1 MQTAMKSSEAAQIYF
16 QRAADQLELSE
27 SMRRMLIVANRE
39 VQVQVTIERDSGDI
53 ATYIGYRVQHDNA
66 RGPMKGGFRY
76 HPQVDLDEIRA
87 LAALMTLKTAVVNI
101 PYGGAKGGIAV
112 DPKSLS
118 KRELERLTRKFID
131 QIHDVIGPDTD
142 IPAPDMGTDAEVMA
156 WIMNQYSKFHGFN
169 PGVVTGKPAELYGIP
184 GREEATGRGVGIC
197 TLRILGRLGRN
208 PRETTVAI
216 QGFGNVG
223 SHTAKFLADAEC
235 KVVAVS
241 DVTGGYYKPGGLDVL
256 SAIKYANRNKGSL
269 VGYPDAERITNAELL
284 ELGVVVLIP
293 AALGGVITG
302 ENAPRIK
309 APIIIEAANEPIRP
323 DADDALAAR
332 GTVIVPDVLANAG
345 GVTVSYFEWVQ
356 NRQFYHWNLDR
367 VRGEL
372 ERAMTTA
379 FDSVWDLSKQRKV
392 SLRTAAYMVGV
403 DRVARATVLGG
414 YT

>member
-1 MQTAMKSSEAAQIYF
+1 MKSSEATQLFF
-16 QRAADQLELSE
+16 QRAADQLDLSE
-27 SMRRMLIVANRE
+27 SMRRMLIVADRE
-39 VQVQVTIERDSGDI
+39 VQVQVTIERDNGDV
-53 ATYIGYRVQHDNA
+53 ATYIGYRVQHDNS
-66 RGPMKGGFRY
+66 RGPMKGGLRF

-156 WIMNQYSKFHGFN
+156 WIMNQYGKFHGFN

-197 TLRILGRLGRN
+197 TLRTLGRLGRKA
-208 PRETTVAI
+208 RETRVAI

-235 KVVAVS
+235 KVVAIS
-241 DVTGGYYKPGGLDVL
+241 DVSGGYYRAGGIDVL
-256 SAIKYANRNKGSL
+256 GAIKYANRNKGSL
-269 VGYPDAERITNAELL
+269 AGFAEADKIANEQLL
-284 ELGVVVLIP
+284 ELDVDVLIP
-293 AALGGVITG
+293 AALGGVVTG

-309 APIIIEAANEPIRP
+309 APIILEAANEPMRP
-323 DADDALAAR
+323 DADDLLAKR
-332 GTVIVPDVLANAG
+332 GVTIVPDVLANAG

-372 ERAMTTA
+372 ERAMTAA
-379 FDSVWDLSKQRKV
+379 FDAVWDLSRERKV
-392 SLRTAAYMVGV
+392 TLRTAAYMVGA
-403 DRVARATVLGG
+403 DRVARATRLGG